1 MATTS
6 PTNAVETDLPL
17 RESFD
22 NGIGVFTDNWN
33 VDASVPGQVTLRG
46 TSGLMQ
52 QAVSTSSGQ
61 GYGTYTINAK
71 FEGNMPGPAIILWPG
86 DNKWPGQEIN
96 LAEVTNDGTGRIYG
110 ALHWNDNGDHAVTD
124 IYEGVLTG
132 VFHEFKLI
140 WEPDHLTYLVDGVKQ
155 AEFTQY
161 VPMDYDHGGMN
172 NVIGWLNTNPATSM
186 TVTDVDYVPLGVAGT
201 PVAELPPI
209 APTPAPVP
217 TAPVVTPVVT
227 PVTTPVATPAAAIDW
242 DALGAQAAANFAAT
256 GHWYY
261 DTPGTATAAPAPVET
276 PAPAPVPAPAS
287 TPVTTAPVTAAPVD
301 WDALAAQAAANFA
314 ATGHWYYDTGA
325 TTAPVATP
333 QPAAPTEAPVD
344 WYALAAQ
351 AEANYA
357 ATGHWFY

>member
-17 RESFD
+17 DESFD

-52 QAVSTSSGQ
+52 QAVSTTSGQ

-71 FEGNMPGPAIILWPG
+71 LEGNMPGPAIILWPG
-86 DNKWPGQEIN
+86 DNQWPGQEIN

-110 ALHWNDNGDHAVTD
+110 ALHWDNYGDHAVTE
-124 IYEGVLTG
+124 IYDGVLTG

-140 WEPDHLTYLVDGVKQ
+140 WEPNHLTYLVDGVKQ

-161 VPMDYDHGGMN
+161 VPLDYDHGGMN
-172 NVIGWLNTNPATSM
+172 NVIGWLNTSYETSM
-186 TVTDVDYVPLGVAGT
+186 TVTDVSYVPLGVAGT
-201 PVAELPPI
+201 PVVEAPPPEPAPNP
-209 APTPAPVP
+209 APTPAVP
-217 TAPVVTPVVT
+217 AV
-227 PVTTPVATPAAAIDW
+227 AIDW
-242 DALGAQAAANFAAT
+242 EALAAQAAANFAAT

-261 DTPGTATAAPAPVET
+261 DMPGTIAEVPTPTPTPSPVET
-276 PAPAPVPAPAS
+276 PAPVPT
-287 TPVTTAPVTAAPVD
+287 TPVTTTPAAVD

-314 ATGHWYYDTGA
+314 ATGHWYYDMPA
-325 TTAPVATP
+325 TEGTTATP

-357 ATGHWFY
+357 ATGQWFY

>member
-6 PTNAVETDLPL
+6 PTSAVETDRPL
-17 RESFD
+17 HESFD

-71 FEGNMPGPAIILWPG
+71 FEGTMPGPAIILWPG
-86 DNKWPGQEIN
+86 DNHWPGQEIN

-110 ALHWNDNGDHAVTD
+110 ALHWDDNGDHAVTD

-140 WEPDHLTYLVDGVKQ
+140 WEPNHLTYLVDGVKQ

-161 VPMDYDHGGMN
+161 VPIDYDHGGMN
-172 NVIGWLNTNPATSM
+172 NVIGWLNTSYETSM

-201 PVAELPPI
+201 PVAQLP
-209 APTPAPVP
+209 ATDPTPSPAPAPSTP
-217 TAPVVTPVVT
+217 TPTV
-227 PVTTPVATPAAAIDW
+227 PVAAPAAAI
-242 DALGAQAAANFAAT
+242 
-256 GHWYY
+256 
-261 DTPGTATAAPAPVET
+261 
-276 PAPAPVPAPAS
+276 
-287 TPVTTAPVTAAPVD
+287 D

-314 ATGHWYYDTGA
+314 ATGHWYYDMPAAEG
-325 TTAPVATP
+325 TAATP
-333 QPAAPTEAPVD
+333 QPAQPAAPAEAPVD

>member
-6 PTNAVETDLPL
+6 PTSAVETDRPL
-17 RESFD
+17 HESFD

-71 FEGNMPGPAIILWPG
+71 FEGTMPGPAIILWPG
-86 DNKWPGQEIN
+86 DNHWPGQEIN

-110 ALHWNDNGDHAVTD
+110 ALHWDDNGDHAVTD

-140 WEPDHLTYLVDGVKQ
+140 WEPNHLTYLVDGVKQ

-161 VPMDYDHGGMN
+161 VPIDYDHGGMN
-172 NVIGWLNTNPATSM
+172 NVIGWLNTSYETSM

-201 PVAELPPI
+201 PVAQLP
-209 APTPAPVP
+209 ATDPTPS
-217 TAPVVTPVVT
+217 
-227 PVTTPVATPAAAIDW
+227 
-242 DALGAQAAANFAAT
+242 
-256 GHWYY
+256 
-261 DTPGTATAAPAPVET
+261 
-276 PAPAPVPAPAS
+276 PAPAPS
-287 TPVTTAPVTAAPVD
+287 TPTPTVPVAAPRRPSTGMRWRRRPRRISRRPGIGTTTCPPPKAPRPPRSRRSRPPLPRRRSTGTPSRPRRRRTTPPPATGSTEAGPSGRHVVQQSH
-301 WDALAAQAAANFA
+301 AAQP
-314 ATGHWYYDTGA
+314 GGGDQPGRRRGA
-325 TTAPVATP
+325 C
-333 QPAAPTEAPVD
+333 
-344 WYALAAQ
+344 AQ
-351 AEANYA
+351 RLRLDQR
-357 ATGHWFY
+357 